1 MSSVDL
7 YILKKCIRHNIEKVV
22 NNVIL
27 THKKK
32 LKNLMKNIQIS
43 FTSDKTIKSLS
54 SYKLKDEEV
63 EILKYGLKH
72 PIEPKHLLKT
82 DIVVIFEQIHRSLSR
97 DLKDERKSGELKATI
112 SNLANMYWSSYKPTQ
127 NTLRKHGIFK
137 KPRTRKDIVIVRRD
151 KESAVVILDRDI
163 YHRKILDIIN
173 DTTKFKKLKDNPTL
187 TREGQLQRF
196 FEAEN

>member
-7 YILKKCIRHNIEKVV
+7 YILKKCIRHNVEKVV

-72 PIEPKHLLKT
+72 PIEPKH
-82 DIVVIFEQIHRSLSR
+82 
-97 DLKDERKSGELKATI
+97 
-112 SNLANMYWSSYKPTQ
+112 
-127 NTLRKHGIFK
+127 
-137 KPRTRKDIVIVRRD
+137 
-151 KESAVVILDRDI
+151 
-163 YHRKILDIIN
+163 
-173 DTTKFKKLKDNPTL
+173 
-187 TREGQLQRF
+187 
-196 FEAEN
+196 